1 MPVICRKWADME
13 KLKDVTEE
21 QKKFAV
27 DATVT
32 LVVEELAND
41 LKLNPTIVLRDFVAS
56 KTGALLYDESS
67 KLWWNGPSYI
77 ADMYKKEVSNSA
89 TSSKDVS
96 H

>member
-1 MPVICRKWADME
+1 ME

-41 LKLNPTIVLRDFVAS
+41 LKLDPTIVLRDFVAS

-67 KLWWNGPSYI
+67 KFWWNGPTYI
-77 ADMYKKEVSNSA
+77 ADMYKKEMKE
-89 TSSKDVS
+89 TRLKR
-96 H
+96 

>member
-1 MPVICRKWADME
+1 ME

-27 DATVT
+27 DAMVA
-32 LVVEELAND
+32 LVVEELADD
-41 LKLNPTIVLRDFVAS
+41 LKLNSTAALKEFVAS

-77 ADMYKKEVSNSA
+77 ADMYKKEIQKV
-89 TSSKDVS
+89 
-96 H
+96 

>member
-1 MPVICRKWADME
+1 ME

-27 DATVT
+27 DAMIA

-41 LKLNPTIVLRDFVAS
+41 LKLDPTAAVKEFVAS

-77 ADMYKKEVSNSA
+77 VDMYKEEIQKA
-89 TSSKDVS
+89 
-96 H
+96 

>member
-1 MPVICRKWADME
+1 ME

-27 DATVT
+27 DAMVT
-32 LVVEELAND
+32 LVVEELSYD
-41 LKLNPTIVLRDFVAS
+41 LKRDPTTMLKDFVAS

-77 ADMYKKEVSNSA
+77 ADMYKKEIKEAVY
-89 TSSKDVS
+89 DE
-96 H
+96 

>member
-1 MPVICRKWADME
+1 ME
-13 KLKDVTEE
+13 KLRDVTEE

-27 DATVT
+27 DAMVT

-41 LKLNPTIVLRDFVAS
+41 LKLNPTTVLRNFVAS

-77 ADMYKKEVSNSA
+77 ADMYKKEMKG
-89 TSSKDVS
+89 TM
-96 H
+96 